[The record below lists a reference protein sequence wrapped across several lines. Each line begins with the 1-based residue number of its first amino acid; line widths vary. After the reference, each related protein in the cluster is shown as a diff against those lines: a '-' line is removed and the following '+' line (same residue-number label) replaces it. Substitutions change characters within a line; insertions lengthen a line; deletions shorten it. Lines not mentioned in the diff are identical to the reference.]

1 MDETKIAH
9 SEKICF
15 NIDYT
20 SSENNQNFISY
31 KKNLG
36 DNRFYVETKGFWHD
50 GGWLL
55 LQFPYTKVGAFYSI

>member
-9 SEKICF
+9 AEKICF

-36 DNRFYVETKGFWHD
+36 DNRFYVETKEFWHD

-55 LQFPYTKVGAFYSI
+55 L